1 MGTNTFH
8 MLVADPQDNKYNVVY
23 KERVAVQLG
32 KGGINDSLITEDA
45 IERAIETL
53 KNFKAIADEY
63 ECTHFAATATSAVR
77 NASNQKAFVDRVLN
91 ETGIDVRVIS
101 GEREAELIHS
111 GVKQALSIGSQPSL
125 VMDIGGGSVEFIIC
139 TENEI
144 SWKASF
150 EVGGLRLMDM
160 FHKNDPITG
169 HETDALKNYLGEEL
183 TTLQEQI
190 NLHQPSVLIGSS
202 GTFDTLSEIYHKEQ
216 GLQFSLEDQTEYL
229 LPLEAFYMV
238 KDEVVTKNRSER
250 LQIPGMIEMRVDMIV
265 VACLLIDH
273 VLEIAPI
280 KSIRVSAYALKEGLL
295 RTVLSGSA
303 I

>member
-1 MGTNTFH
+1 M
-8 MLVADPQDNKYNVVY
+8 
-23 KERVAVQLG
+23 
-32 KGGINDSLITEDA
+32 
-45 IERAIETL
+45 
-53 KNFKAIADEY
+53 
-63 ECTHFAATATSAVR
+63 
-77 NASNQKAFVDRVLN
+77 
-91 ETGIDVRVIS
+91 
-101 GEREAELIHS
+101 
-111 GVKQALSIGSQPSL
+111 
-125 VMDIGGGSVEFIIC
+125 
-139 TENEI
+139 
-144 SWKASF
+144 
-150 EVGGLRLMDM
+150 RLMDM

-169 HETDALKNYLGEEL
+169 HETDALKSYLAEEL